1 MTGRGSMSGVQS
13 PDAPRS
19 DVIRAAG
26 FAVILV
32 SAATALLPAGDFVRG
47 PQIVGSL
54 MITVGL
60 LEILGNV
67 LRGERRWAIAA
78 GVASLAAGILLLG
91 RPATTFLS
99 TVYVMIGW
107 LLIRGLLL
115 GVSALAA
122 SSHLRAATIAVAA
135 MDIILAI
142 IVWVGL
148 TASALVIALFGP
160 TTKIIAD
167 FAWVIA
173 ISFVGAGLL
182 LVKIARDSHP
192 T

>member
-1 MTGRGSMSGVQS
+1 MTGRSSMSGVQS
-13 PDAPRS
+13 PDAPPS

-26 FAVILV
+26 YGVILV
-32 SAATALLPAGDFVRG
+32 SAAAALLPAGDFVRG

-60 LEILGNV
+60 LEILGNI
-67 LRGERRWAIAA
+67 LRGGRKWAVAA

-107 LLIRGLLL
+107 LLIRSMLL

-122 SSHLRAATIAVAA
+122 SSRLRAATIAVAA
-135 MDIILAI
+135 MDVILAA
-142 IVWVGL
+142 IVWVGV

-160 TTKIIAD
+160 TTKVIAD

-182 LVKIARDSHP
+182 LVKLARENHP
-192 T
+192 